1 MSNEP
6 KKLCRG
12 GSNVKICGIYF
23 SHITECPVCGGK
35 IILPLQ
41 IPADRPTTEP
51 LTTEKTYLG
60 DSVYAEDDGYHI
72 ILTTF
77 NGRHLSDPSNV
88 IYLDPCVYAGL
99 VKFVSSR
106 KCMKSFI
113 KWWTTYAVT
122 SDPEMQPEEEE

>member
-106 KCMKSFI
+106 KNMKSFR
-113 KWWTTYAVT
+113 KWWTT
-122 SDPEMQPEEEE
+122 DPEMQPEEEK

>member
-35 IILPLQ
+35 IILPLL
-41 IPADRPTTEP
+41 IPSDRPVTEP

-60 DSVYAEDDGYHI
+60 DSVYVEDNGYDI

-77 NGRHLSDPSNV
+77 NGHLADPSNV

-106 KCMKSFI
+106 KYMKNFI
-113 KWWTTYAVT
+113 KWWTTYTVI
-122 SDPEMQPEEEE
+122 SDPEMQPEEEK